1 MVFCQGGLVK
11 RALVVV
17 AVTGLCLMGTAP
29 AWAVFPG
36 ANGRITYSAYG
47 GIIHTIL
54 PSGHGDTV
62 IAPQTSTDPAWSPTG
77 RRLTFTGDPE
87 GFGGQPDIY
96 TMRADGSDVRR
107 LTFESEDT
115 ASGGA
120 WHPSYSPGGGRI
132 AFSLWHYRS
141 EQIATIR
148 NDGSHRRVIAS
159 WGEAGR
165 APIGVVWSP
174 SGEVAYAL
182 GIGGSRLGVR
192 ASSRCGPMAPTST
205 IWSTLVAAAA
215 SARSTRRTAVS
226 SCSVASG
233 ATARSTRGLRTRT
246 EATSESRRAR
256 PPSTGCARSIRTP
269 PTGRGSWRATSTKT
283 PAPRASSAYRFA
295 PVGGRGWS
303 DTSVALPTGRPYLT
317 CLPHESRGLNTGN

>member
-174 SGEVAYAL
+174 SGEVAYVL
-182 GIGGSRLGVR
+182 GIGGS
-192 ASSRCGPMAPTST
+192 
-205 IWSTLVAAAA
+205 
-215 SARSTRRTAVS
+215 
-226 SCSVASG
+226 
-233 ATARSTRGLRTRT
+233 
-246 EATSESRRAR
+246 
-256 PPSTGCARSIRTP
+256 
-269 PTGRGSWRATSTKT
+269 
-283 PAPRASSAYRFA
+283 
-295 PVGGRGWS
+295 
-303 DTSVALPTGRPYLT
+303 PTGRPSIFAMRSDGTHKHHLVDLGRGGGFGPVYSPDGGEFLFSRVWRDGSVHT
-317 CLPHESRGLNTGN
+317 RLAERGRKQHPKAAVRAHPRPDALALFVLPDGAWVLARNVNQDTGAASLVRVSLRSCRGKRVVGHFGGSADWQALPDMPPTRVTGSEHR